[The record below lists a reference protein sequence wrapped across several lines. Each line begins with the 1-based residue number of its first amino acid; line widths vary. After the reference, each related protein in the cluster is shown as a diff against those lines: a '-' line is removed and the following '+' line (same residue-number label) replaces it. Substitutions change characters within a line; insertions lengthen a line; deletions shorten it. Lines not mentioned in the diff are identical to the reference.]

1 MMTGC
6 KIKKIR
12 GDITGR
18 LTEILMK
25 DVITYDELQEL
36 QSTYELQ
43 YRGKYGIYDR
53 YKLYYPSGD
62 YKYLNVEY

>member
-1 MMTGC
+1 MSRIS
-6 KIKKIR
+6 KILVK
-12 GDITGR
+12 
-18 LTEILMK
+18 E
-25 DVITYDELQEL
+25 VITYDELQEL
-36 QSTYELQ
+36 QGSYELQ

>member
-1 MMTGC
+1 MFYTSR
-6 KIKKIR
+6 IS
-12 GDITGR
+12 
-18 LTEILMK
+18 EILMK
-25 DVITYDELQEL
+25 EIITYDELQEL
-36 QSTYELQ
+36 QGSYELQ